1 MTNIFFLCMEYKEKE
16 SLYLKN
22 VRKYALNQAKKLC
35 EFEFENYK
43 KIFNSNLEFDEFKK
57 LVSSPFIY
65 TELELKKIY
74 QKVYRNYMKE

>member
-1 MTNIFFLCMEYKEKE
+1 MKYIKKEN
-16 SLYLKN
+16 LYLKN
-22 VRKYALNQAKKLC
+22 VHNYALNQAKRLC

-43 KIFNSNLEFDEFKK
+43 KIFNSHLEFEEFKK